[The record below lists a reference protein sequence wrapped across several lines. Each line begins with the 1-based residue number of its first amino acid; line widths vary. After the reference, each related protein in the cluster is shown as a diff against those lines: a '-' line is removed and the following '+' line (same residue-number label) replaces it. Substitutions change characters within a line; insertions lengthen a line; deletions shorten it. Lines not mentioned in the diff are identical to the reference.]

1 MIRVGVMK
9 RFLRVVISIIIMS
22 NCIFLLTS
30 CGKDKKDSQKDYSN
44 EVASAIIE
52 VLKNHDFEE
61 SKISVEPKLY
71 SSGYSY
77 IYSVDLAVDGFS
89 DREVNE
95 MIFIKSELNKA
106 SSFFVGEDKVTYVL
120 VYIYDGTDSVYIN
133 IDNFGQTIYVDKNI
147 TKTLFSFEE
156 ICLTPYKKLS
166 NAQKYRICKHIERR
180 YEYYDEKDGKYTGEK
195 YTSTIWREMQKEYN
209 KTKDE
214 IDLIWYSYYYIKG
227 NYSSENDNIL
237 PSKFKVFSGDD
248 YIEVELNKNYVIS
261 PVEKEG
267 FEFLGYFTQSEGGEQ
282 ITDSEG
288 NSLEKWDKP
297 YSIKVYAHY
306 LEITE

>member
-1 MIRVGVMK
+1 MK
-9 RFLRVVISIIIMS
+9 RFLKIFLSSIMML
-22 NCIFLLTS
+22 NCILLLSS
-30 CGKDKKDSQKDYSN
+30 CGNNKKDSQKDYSN

-52 VLKNHDFEE
+52 VLKKYDFEE
-61 SKISVEPKLY
+61 SKISVESKLY
-71 SSGYSY
+71 SSKYSY

-89 DREVNE
+89 SRDVNE
-95 MIFIKSELNKA
+95 LIFIKNELNKA

-120 VYIYDGTDSVYIN
+120 PINIYDGTDRVYIN
-133 IDNFGQTIYVDKNI
+133 IDNCGQTINVTISSKNV
-147 TKTLFSFEE
+147 FYSYEE

-166 NAQKYRICKHIERR
+166 NAQKYRICKNIESR
-180 YEYYDEKDGKYTGEK
+180 YSYYDEKDGKYTGEK
-195 YTSTIWREMQKEYN
+195 YTSTIWREMQSKYN

-237 PSKFKVFSGDD
+237 PSKFKVFSDND